1 MRLIKLHR
9 VLVVGGAALVASCGD
24 SGVSQQRAA
33 TNLTDAAPNDDSVEP
48 SIDAAPQADAQG
60 VDAWLSWVV
69 TADAAETGDA
79 HAGPGDAGSTA
90 DADRADARGVDAW
103 LSWA

>member
-24 SGVSQQRAA
+24 ADVPQQQSA
-33 TNLTDAAPNDDSVEP
+33 TNLTDAAPDDSAQP

-69 TADAAETGDA
+69 TTDAAQPGDADAAPD
-79 HAGPGDAGSTA
+79 DAGGTV
-90 DADRADARGVDAW
+90 DADPADARGVDAW